1 MLRAPLIAPLLLVVL
16 FASGGGD
23 TPSEER
29 AGTSSSGVIAR
40 TNATALFWEERAQRD
55 PHDFVALNQ
64 LADAYLRRA
73 RQQGDVADYAR
84 AESALLAS
92 LDAHPSGN
100 YQAVVQLGLV
110 YIATHR
116 FEEVL
121 PLAEQALALK
131 PSKSSGH
138 AILGDALL
146 ALGRYDEA
154 GEAYQT
160 MLGLA
165 PGLASY
171 SRVAHLRELRGNLVG
186 AERAWRN
193 AATIDGVTRAEDAAW
208 ARSQLGRFYLATSE
222 GGAATE
228 AYDRALEAL
237 PGYGPALAGLVAVS
251 AAELDFDAAIALYEQ
266 ALERQPL
273 LEHAIA
279 LGDVYAAAG
288 DDDLAASQYAL
299 VDAIEQLYA
308 ASGVRV
314 DLAMA
319 RYLADHDLRLDEALQ
334 RARAAYEARPGIA
347 AADTLAWA
355 LYKNGH
361 YPEALRYSDEALRL
375 GSANPAFLY
384 HAGLIREAGGDL
396 VGAREALRSAL
407 ALNPRFSVLHA
418 GPAAA
423 TLERLEATAAGDG

>member
-1 MLRAPLIAPLLLVVL
+1 MLRALLIVPLLLVVL
-16 FASGGGD
+16 LASCRGD
-23 TPSEER
+23 ASSDHDPI
-29 AGTSSSGVIAR
+29 ASSSGVIAS

-55 PHDFVALNQ
+55 PRDFVALNQ
-64 LADAYLRRA
+64 LADSYLRRA

-92 LDAHPSGN
+92 LEARPSGN
-100 YQAVVQLGLV
+100 YAAVVQLGLV

-131 PSKSSGH
+131 PSKPSGY

-154 GEAYQT
+154 GEAYET

-171 SRVAHLRELRGNLVG
+171 SRVAHLRELRGDLVG
-186 AERAWRN
+186 AERAWRD

-208 ARSQLGRFYLATSE
+208 ARSQLGRFYLAKSE
-222 GGAATE
+222 RGAAAE

-237 PGYGPALAGLVAVS
+237 PGYAPALAGLAAVS

-273 LEHAIA
+273 LEHVIA

-288 DDDLAASQYAL
+288 DGELAASQYAL

-334 RARAAYEARPGIA
+334 RARAAYAARPGID

-355 LYKNGH
+355 LYKNGR

-384 HAGLIREAGGDL
+384 HAGLIREAAGELD
-396 VGAREALRSAL
+396 GARAALGRAL
-407 ALNPRFSVLHA
+407 DLNPRFSVLHA
-418 GPAAA
+418 GLAAA
-423 TLERLEATAAGDG
+423 ALERLEATAAGGR